1 MSLKYFAVNGNGDG
15 KHNDELEQLPSFQTM
30 FFWILLPPIML
41 EAAFDL
47 HKKDFINNLT
57 TVLLHAV
64 LGTFINFF
72 LVGGCLCIGYYH
84 QTEYFG
90 QESKNITRAEIFLF
104 SSLVSAVGMVLKPKH
119 EQDEVFNAQT
129 ETVQ

>member
-1 MSLKYFAVNGNGDG
+1 
-15 KHNDELEQLPSFQTM
+15 
-30 FFWILLPPIML
+30 ML

-47 HKKDFINNLT
+47 RNKNFTNNLP

-84 QTEYFG
+84 QTGFWDSGIFG
-90 QESKNITRAEIFLF
+90 NATNTTTRAELFLF
-104 SSLVSAVGMVLKPKH
+104 SSLVSAVGMKI
-119 EQDEVFNAQT
+119 
-129 ETVQ
+129 